1 MNTLTTISDW
11 CQTRLSLGDRR
22 LGFVPTMGNLHEGHL
37 ALCERSLKENDV
49 TVVSIFVN
57 PKQFN
62 DAADFDQYPRTLTQD
77 AEKLAAIGVDYLF
90 LPSADEMYADHFSVQ
105 VSEHDIA
112 HQLEGEHRPGHFTGM
127 LTVVIKL
134 LNLVRPSNA
143 YVGEKDYQQFLLIQ
157 KMVASLFMPVS
168 IIPCETKRA
177 EDGLAL
183 SSRNSRLNQEAR
195 ALAAQFPALL
205 RSSLTNEAVSNALT
219 ALGFK
224 VDYIAEQWGRRLGAV
239 WLDNVRL
246 IDNVRI

>member
-1 MNTLTTISDW
+1 MNTLTTINDW
-11 CQTRLSLGDRR
+11 CQTRLSLENKR
-22 LGFVPTMGNLHEGHL
+22 LGFVPTMGNLHDGHL
-37 ALCERSLKENDV
+37 ALCERSLKENEV

-62 DAADFDQYPRTLTQD
+62 EPSDFNLYPRTLAED
-77 AEKLAAIGVDYLF
+77 SEKLAAVGVDYLL
-90 LPSADEMYADHFSVQ
+90 LPTVAEMYADNYAVQ

-112 HQLEGEHRPGHFTGM
+112 NQLEGEHRPGHFTGM
-127 LTVVIKL
+127 LTVVMKL
-134 LNLVRPSNA
+134 LNVVRPNHA
-143 YVGEKDYQQFLLIQ
+143 YFGEKDYQQFLLIQ

-183 SSRNSRLNQEAR
+183 SSRNARLSASAR
-195 ALAAQFPALL
+195 HLAAQFPALL
-205 RSSLTNEAVSNALT
+205 RSSLTNEAITDALT

-246 IDNVRI
+246 IDNVRV